1 MFNKVSEYEAD
12 VDESVVTFIYRSC
25 KYIDTHI
32 YVQLKYMIR
41 QTMYTQGQVMK
52 YQLIS
57 SIDSEA

>member
-32 YVQLKYMIR
+32 YVQLNYMIR
-41 QTMYTQGQVMK
+41 QTMYTQGQLMK

-57 SIDSEA
+57 SIESEA

>member
-25 KYIDTHI
+25 KYIETHI
-32 YVQLKYMIR
+32 YVQLNYMIR
-41 QTMYTQGQVMK
+41 QTMYTQGQLMK

-57 SIDSEA
+57 SIESEA